1 MVLAESL
8 LALPGNILTNPAKDG
23 SPQCLTGSSPLL
35 CAPAV
40 LSAWLVFLALA
51 LWLGGLFWQA
61 VIIERAAQ
69 RDSALIPTA
78 LATGARFYRVAVI
91 TLVAFL
97 AANIGYFMGRLMLEG
112 GNWSSGF
119 SPTLWGDALRSG
131 SFGVFWLLRELLAL
145 LTLLLL
151 ALFPQQPATQ
161 EDWHPR
167 RKSTW
172 AEMALAALL
181 LAAVALSEQ
190 ETAVQAKAV
199 PGVLAVPLEWL
210 FLLAMSLWV
219 GGLLFT
225 ALILFP
231 AIWSDKA
238 AERGRIVA
246 ALLPRFSATVLVSA
260 VAAALSGAFNAYSQ
274 LTSWS
279 QLTGT
284 PYGRALIVGMLL
296 CILMVSIGVYRAS
309 WLRPALAREL
319 DSWDQLQAAAVPLAA
334 GAEAES
340 AVQKASVA
348 LPALAQAAD
357 GQDMQS
363 GSDSDRIGAS
373 AVEKQEAARGARADG
388 RVSAREGAESQ
399 ALRRMD
405 ALHVRFHSW
414 IQYEAMLGGVA
425 LLCVALLGVLVGS
438 LAPATNANGPTLTAT
453 TRTPVDLTQTT
464 DHLKVTLKVTP
475 DTFGANTFGVLV
487 VDATTGQ
494 PVDGASIHLAMNML
508 EMDMGTV
515 TSDLKGVGKG
525 FYVGKGDLV
534 MNGHW
539 QVQVQVLVPRDPN
552 VHQFTFEFAVSLS

>member
-1 MVLAESL
+1 MVLDESL
-8 LALPGNILTNPAKDG
+8 LALPGNILTNPPNAG
-23 SPQCLTGSSPLL
+23 SAQCLGGSSPLL
-35 CAPAV
+35 CAPEV
-40 LSAWLVFLALA
+40 LSAWVAFLALA
-51 LWLGGLFWQA
+51 IWFGGLFWQT

-78 LATGARFYRVAVI
+78 QATGARFYRVAVVA
-91 TLVAFL
+91 LVAFL
-97 AANIGYFMGRLMLEG
+97 VANISYFMGLLMLEG
-112 GNWSSGF
+112 ESWSSGF

-151 ALFPQQPATQ
+151 VLFPQPPATQ
-161 EDWHPR
+161 DDWRPR
-167 RKSTW
+167 QKLTW

-190 ETAVQAKAV
+190 MPAAQAKGT
-199 PGVLAVPLEWL
+199 PGALAVPLDWL

-219 GGLLFT
+219 GGLLSI

-231 AIWSDKA
+231 AIWGYEA

-246 ALLPRFSATVLVSA
+246 ALLPRFSATALVSA
-260 VAAALSGAFNAYSQ
+260 VVAALSAAFNAYSQ
-274 LTSWS
+274 LTSWN
-279 QLTGT
+279 QFAGT
-284 PYGRALIVGMLL
+284 PYGRTLIVGMLL
-296 CILMVSIGVYRAS
+296 FILMVSISAYRAS

-334 GAEAES
+334 GA
-340 AVQKASVA
+340 VQQASVA
-348 LPALAQAAD
+348 LPALTQAAD
-357 GQDMQS
+357 GQDIQS
-363 GSDSDRIGAS
+363 GSDSDTILTSAAEKQGAS
-373 AVEKQEAARGARADG
+373 QDTRMPE
-388 RVSAREGAESQ
+388 REGAESQ
-399 ALRRMD
+399 ALRRID

-414 IQYEAMLGGVA
+414 IQYETMLGGVV

-438 LAPATNANGPTLTAT
+438 LAPATGNNGPTLTAT
-453 TRTPVDLTQTT
+453 TKTPVDITQTA
-464 DHLKVTLKVTP
+464 DHLRVTLKVTP
-475 DTFGANTFGVLV
+475 DTFGTNTFGVLV

-494 PVDGASIHLAMNML
+494 PVDSASIHLTMNML

-539 QVQVQVLVPRDPN
+539 QVQVQVLVPQDPTI
-552 VHQFTFEFAVSLS
+552 HQFTFEFSVSFS